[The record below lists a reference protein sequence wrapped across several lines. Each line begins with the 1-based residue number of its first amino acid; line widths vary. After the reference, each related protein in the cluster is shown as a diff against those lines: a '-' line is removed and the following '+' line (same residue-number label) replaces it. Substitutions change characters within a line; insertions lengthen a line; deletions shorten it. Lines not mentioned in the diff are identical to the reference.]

1 MSNAL
6 VNLTGKL
13 ADRFGMGPES
23 DPLPILK
30 ATAFK
35 GPVTDAQMVSLLVVA
50 HQYGLNPFTREIYA
64 FPDKNN
70 GIVPVVGVDG
80 WSRII
85 NENPQFDGMDFEQNE
100 ESCTCIIYR
109 KDRKHPIKVTEY
121 MSECKRDAGPWRS
134 HPRRMLRHKAMI
146 QCARLAFGFG
156 GIYEPDEAERILDGD
171 VPVFKSTKAATV
183 AAQNEP
189 EGLEDFEKAYL
200 ELMQKAAENGLEALE
215 KAFNSAPASK
225 LRTAFWIKH
234 GSSLKEVA
242 SQALLID
249 AETGEIAQ

>member
-6 VNLTGKL
+6 TNLTGRL
-13 ADRFGMGPES
+13 ADRFGMGTES
-23 DPLPILK
+23 DALSILK

-35 GPVTDAQMVSLLVVA
+35 GQVTDAQMVSLLVVA
-50 HQYGLNPFTREIYA
+50 QQYGLNPFTREIYA
-64 FPDKNN
+64 FPDRNN

-85 NENPQFDGMDFEQNE
+85 NENPQFDGMDFEQDE
-100 ESCTCIIYR
+100 ESCTCVIYR

-121 MSECKRDAGPWRS
+121 MSECKRDAGPWKS

-146 QCARLAFGFG
+146 QCARIAFGFG

-171 VPVFKSTKAATV
+171 TASFKNSKAATV

-200 ELMQKAAENGLEALE
+200 DVMQKAAENGLEALE
-215 KAFNSAPASK
+215 KAFNAAPPSK
-225 LRTAFWIKH
+225 LRTAFWVKH
-234 GSSLKEVA
+234 GAALKQTAAEAV
-242 SQALLID
+242 LID
-249 AETGEIAQ
+249 AETGEITQ